1 MSEHELT
8 ETSRE
13 MLDEEMV
20 TQAFQHLL
28 DTYLA
33 SRHRKKVEI
42 ITKAFNFA
50 KQAPFGRTLYHASHR
65 RGANRL

>member
-1 MSEHELT
+1 MDDLAKKQF
-8 ETSRE
+8 
-13 MLDEEMV
+13 EEDKMV
-20 TQAFQHLL
+20 NDAFQHLI

-50 KQAPFGRTLYHASHR
+50 KQAHK
-65 RGANRL
+65 GAAFPANLTSCIRWP